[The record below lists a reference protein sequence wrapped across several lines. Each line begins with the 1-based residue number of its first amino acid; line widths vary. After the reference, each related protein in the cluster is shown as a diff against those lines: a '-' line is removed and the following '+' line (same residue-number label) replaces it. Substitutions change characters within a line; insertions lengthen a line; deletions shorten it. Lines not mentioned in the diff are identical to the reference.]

1 MIKNNHIYIIN
12 SLEDFEDFQK
22 KSKYKWS
29 FSVKYVNIKEEVLKN
44 NSILVKD
51 SSNKHELFYY
61 DIGDYLSRSQK
72 LQTINKLRPMV
83 NIN

>member
-29 FSVKYVNIKEEVLKN
+29 FGVKYVSIKEEILKN
-44 NSILVKD
+44 NSILAKD
-51 SSNKHELFYY
+51 SLFLLPRCYLQYYKYSNSVYK
-61 DIGDYLSRSQK
+61 K
-72 LQTINKLRPMV
+72 
-83 NIN
+83 